1 LKRDEEVTEG
11 LGAFAKKEVREMNN
25 KILTAMFI
33 VLCLAIG
40 YAPLQAGEV
49 SGKSLPVITAAF
61 ASKELIP
68 GHTWKV
74 YLKASDPDG
83 DMQYIVS
90 VVYQPGWGDYPVS
103 RTRIREENGKEL
115 DGYIYLN
122 TLVIGGYEFEDFFT
136 YTLTVQVQDKAGHYS
151 KPVEFSV
158 TFNHRAVQEPPPAGV
173 FKEQALGP
181 ILVNLHPFQGGSG
194 GGHQ

>member
-1 LKRDEEVTEG
+1 MKNKFWIGLALLGFLAMSCAAMTMTGEE
-11 LGAFAKKEVREMNN
+11 K
-25 KILTAMFI
+25 
-33 VLCLAIG
+33 
-40 YAPLQAGEV
+40 Y
-49 SGKSLPVITAAF
+49 GKSVPVITGAF

-74 YLKASDPDG
+74 YLKSSDPDG